1 MGYDAVGVRVAS
13 KMYSRSI
20 WRARA
25 VPRMLTA
32 SRSFSARAAAST
44 GWRLLS
50 SRAGAGAIL
59 GALGVGGYLYY
70 DQLPTRQVFPERSTT
85 PLATLESPLYGGEKE
100 LKLAVLEIQRDIG
113 KENVNAQEADLELH
127 TDNQL
132 NYTRPRKDYK
142 PRYVVYPRSTADVS
156 AIMKI
161 AHKYS
166 IPVVPYSGGTSLE
179 GHWYSTRCGIV
190 LDTSRMNKIL
200 RVSPDDLDVTVQ
212 AGVGWKQL
220 NAYLQGHPGLEH
232 LIFGCDCGPTAHI
245 CGMIN
250 TNASGM
256 KATKFGPMK
265 MNVISV
271 TAVLADGTVIKTG
284 RRPRKTSAGYNLTG
298 LLVGSEG
305 TLAVITEA
313 TLKLQVKSPSE
324 TVAVVQFP
332 TLTNCTKTVSEI
344 FKKGFQLN
352 AIELLDSEMMKLVN
366 HSKSVSKEYKE
377 IPTLFIKVGGI
388 NKTVVK
394 EYLKE
399 LRAICDNHKAASFE
413 FAKSDAEAE
422 ELFTARANALYTM
435 LEYCYTDIHEDA
447 KLWFT
452 DVAVPL
458 SKLAS
463 TLEEIDELCEKYPMK
478 HAMVGHVGEGNFHYN
493 LLYRPE
499 ELEMSK
505 EVVSKMVDIG
515 LRNEGTCTGE
525 HGIGLG
531 KRRYL
536 ERELSPS
543 TLDMMRKLKLALD
556 PKRILNPDKVFKIDP
571 ADEDN
576 HLSAGEP
583 KELNT

>member
-1 MGYDAVGVRVAS
+1 MCVGIR
-13 KMYSRSI
+13 MYSRSI

-25 VPRMLTA
+25 VSRMMAVPRRQSST
-32 SRSFSARAAAST
+32 RAAASA
-44 GWRLLS
+44 GWRFAS
-50 SRAGAGAIL
+50 PRAGVAALL
-59 GALGVGGYLYY
+59 GALGLGGYWFYS
-70 DQLPTRQVFPERSTT
+70 QSPTRQVFPEQSTT
-85 PLATLESPLYGGEKE
+85 PLTTLEPPVYGGEKE
-100 LKLAVLEIQRDIG
+100 LKLAVLEIQMAIG
-113 KENVNAQEADLELH
+113 KENVTAQEAELKHH

-132 NYTRPRKDYK
+132 NYTRPNKDYK
-142 PRYVVYPRSTADVS
+142 PRYVIYPRSTKDVS
-156 AIMKI
+156 AIMRI

-190 LDTSRMNKIL
+190 LDTSRMDKIL

-220 NAYLQGHPGLEH
+220 NAYLQGQPGLEH

-332 TLTNCTKTVSEI
+332 TLTSCTKTVSEL
-344 FKKGFQLN
+344 FKRGFQLN
-352 AIELLDSEMMKLVN
+352 AIELLDSHMMKLVN
-366 HSKSVSKEYKE
+366 LSKTVSKEYKE
-377 IPTLFIKVGGI
+377 TPTLFIKVGGI

-394 EYLKE
+394 EYVKE
-399 LRAICDNHKAASFE
+399 LRSVCDMYKASSFE
-413 FAKSDAEAE
+413 FARSDAEAE
-422 ELFTARANALYTM
+422 ELFTARSNALYTM
-435 LEYCYTDIHEDA
+435 LDYCYTDIHEDA
-447 KLWFT
+447 KIWFT

-458 SKLAS
+458 SRLAS
-463 TLEEIDELCEKYPMK
+463 TLEEIDRLCDKYPMK
-478 HAMVGHVGEGNFHYN
+478 HAMVGHIGEGNFHYN
-493 LLYRPE
+493 LMYRPE

-571 ADEDN
+571 ADKDN
-576 HLSAGEP
+576 HLSAG
-583 KELNT
+583 